1 MTKPSDDIVASND
14 AIAAGA
20 ASIADIERLMA
31 ELQAARDYLQ
41 AEGERVRRVNANYAH
56 LAQTASASARVI
68 ADSIGKWRI
77 PEQAS
82 GHQPPTAIGPS
93 VSPDGETLAGT
104 LEVQPALEKMEQQ
117 LTHMTAHPSRGDAL
131 KVFSGCP
138 AHDTGAVLD
147 SAHIVFGGR
156 VSPASADM
164 ASTKQPVVAA
174 TGRLGKDHDAAGR
187 VA

>member
-1 MTKPSDDIVASND
+1 MALARKVDRLVLKREKKMDVAASHVSILSIEGDLRTLVRSNKSPSVPKPSDDIVASND

-68 ADSIGKWRI
+68 AESIGKWRI
-77 PEQAS
+77 TAEAS

-104 LEVQPALEKMEQQ
+104 FEVQPALE
-117 LTHMTAHPSRGDAL
+117 
-131 KVFSGCP
+131 
-138 AHDTGAVLD
+138 TGN
-147 SAHIVFGGR
+147 
-156 VSPASADM
+156 
-164 ASTKQPVVAA
+164 
-174 TGRLGKDHDAAGR
+174 
-187 VA
+187 